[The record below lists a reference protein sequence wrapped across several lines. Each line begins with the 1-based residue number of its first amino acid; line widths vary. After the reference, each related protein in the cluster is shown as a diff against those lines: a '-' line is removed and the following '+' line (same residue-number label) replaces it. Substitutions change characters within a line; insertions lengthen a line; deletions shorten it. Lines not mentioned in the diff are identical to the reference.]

1 PEVAAHD
8 LHPEY
13 HSTKFAVARFPAQ
26 RRIAIQHHHAH
37 VASCAAEH
45 GIAGPFIGVA
55 YDGLG
60 MGDDGTL
67 WGGEI
72 LVADL
77 VGYRRLARF
86 GRAPLPGGALAVKRP
101 YRMALGYLLGAEAF
115 DDGAP
120 GIAAATDL
128 ADPGHPAAALLARL
142 DPRETAV
149 VRQQVARNLN
159 APVASSAG
167 RLFDAVA
174 ALIGIR
180 DVAEY
185 EAQAAIDLELAA
197 GERSAAALPYRL
209 DRSDGLVVYDP
220 RPTLTALLDGIAAG
234 RSSGDLAAAFQA
246 TITEVTREILDGAR
260 ALTGATTV
268 CLSGGVFQNRRLA
281 TVLLRDLA
289 RDGFRVFINR
299 QVPVNDGGV
308 SYGQAAVAA
317 ARLGSGATG
326 APHEEG

>member
-1 PEVAAHD
+1 V
-8 LHPEY
+8 
-13 HSTKFAVARFPAQ
+13 V
-26 RRIAIQHHHAH
+26 
-37 VASCAAEH
+37 SCAAEH
-45 GIAGPFIGVA
+45 GVTGRFLGVA

-67 WGGEI
+67 WGGE
-72 LVADL
+72 VFDADL
-77 VGYRRLARF
+77 RGYRRLARF
-86 GRAPLPGGALAVKRP
+86 GRAPLPGGALAVRRP
-101 YRMALGYLLGAEAF
+101 YRMALGYLLAAEALG
-115 DDGAP
+115 DEVP
-120 GIAAATDL
+120 GVGGQAGAATDL
-128 ADPGHPAAALLARL
+128 ADPGHPAAAFLARL
-142 DPRETAV
+142 DPRETAL
-149 VRQQVARNLN
+149 VRQQVARRLN

-167 RLFDAVA
+167 RLFDAAA

-197 GERSAAALPYRL
+197 GERVAAALPYRL
-209 DRSDGLVVYDP
+209 VRHDGLVVYDP
-220 RPTLTALLDGIAAG
+220 RPTLAALLAGTAAG
-234 RSSGDLAAAFQA
+234 RPAGDLAAAFQA
-246 TITEVTREILDGAR
+246 TVTEVTREILDGAR
-260 ALTGATTV
+260 IATGIGTV

-281 TVLLRDLA
+281 SALLRDLA

-326 APHEEG
+326 APHEED